1 MSRLVHAV
9 AKIVS
14 GMLVVATCMGL
25 TSTAHAE
32 VDAHEAAHPHVVQ
45 PQLTVGGPVA
55 TGIRTVVRVVN
66 DPELFADSVVG
77 KTPSAGSSRVPTW
90 VGPEFQK
97 PQYQTTLLE
106 LTF

>member
-1 MSRLVHAV
+1 MLLVA
-9 AKIVS
+9 ACI
-14 GMLVVATCMGL
+14 GL
-25 TSTAHAE
+25 PSTAHAE
-32 VDAHEAAHPHVVQ
+32 VEAHEEAHPHQVQ

-55 TGIRTVVRVVN
+55 TGIRTVIRVVN
-66 DPELFADSVVG
+66 DPELFGDAVFG

-106 LTF
+106 VTF

>member
-1 MSRLVHAV
+1 MSI

-14 GMLVVATCMGL
+14 GMLLVGAFIG
-25 TSTAHAE
+25 SPSIAHAE
-32 VDAHEAAHPHVVQ
+32 LHAAEAPH
-45 PQLTVGGPVA
+45 PQLIVGGPVA
-55 TGIRTVVRVVN
+55 SGVRTVIRVVN
-66 DPELFADSVVG
+66 DPDLFSDAVVG
-77 KTPSAGSSRVPTW
+77 KTPAAGSSRVPTW

>member
-1 MSRLVHAV
+1 MVIV
-9 AKIVS
+9 AACI
-14 GMLVVATCMGL
+14 GL
-25 TSTAHAE
+25 PSAAHAE
-32 VDAHEAAHPHVVQ
+32 VHAYEAHPQ
-45 PQLTVGGPVA
+45 LTPRLTVGGPVA
-55 TGIRTVVRVVN
+55 SGVRTIIRVAN
-66 DPELFADSVVG
+66 DPELFADAVVG

>member
-1 MSRLVHAV
+1 VTI
-9 AKIVS
+9 AKILS
-14 GMLVVATCMGL
+14 GMLLVAACMGL
-25 TSTAHAE
+25 TSTAHAD
-32 VDAHEAAHPHVVQ
+32 VDAHEKAQPHEVQ

-55 TGIRTVVRVVN
+55 TGIRTVIRVVN

-77 KTPSAGSSRVPTW
+77 KTPAAGSSRVPTW

>member
-1 MSRLVHAV
+1 MTIPTLVSIS
-9 AKIVS
+9 KIVS
-14 GMLVVATCMGL
+14 GVLVLSVLIG
-25 TSTAHAE
+25 SSSVAHA
-32 VDAHEAAHPHVVQ
+32 DQRAAEGH

-55 TGIRTVVRVVN
+55 TGIRTVINVVN
-66 DPELFADSVVG
+66 DPALFGDAVVG
-77 KTPSAGSSRVPTW
+77 QRPVEGLPRAPTW